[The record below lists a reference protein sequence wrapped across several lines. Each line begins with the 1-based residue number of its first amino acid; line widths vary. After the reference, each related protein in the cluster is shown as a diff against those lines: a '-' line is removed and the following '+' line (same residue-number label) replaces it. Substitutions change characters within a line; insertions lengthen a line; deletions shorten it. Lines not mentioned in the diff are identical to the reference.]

1 MHLPLKNLLR
11 KPQASLAQLQDEAL
25 EILYAVCPE
34 AVMHGG
40 TAIWRCYEGKR
51 FSEDLDFYALPKD
64 GLQDVLIA
72 EASKR
77 SLKVTKFRKTQNSI
91 YAKISDERL
100 EVSIE
105 VSLREKKSKII
116 AGFERSDGSH
126 TDIYTL
132 SPQDLIV
139 EKANAFASRRLIRDI
154 YDVYFLSSKY
164 DLSKVRTEL
173 LKFVQKLPSPV
184 DEKNLRTLVYAG
196 PAPSFNEMVDAIKRR
211 LGK

>member
-34 AVMHGG
+34 AVLHGG

>member
-1 MHLPLKNLLR
+1 MKNLLR

-34 AVMHGG
+34 AVLHGG